1 MFMDLIAIIEM
12 IVIMT
17 IARIIAGLIV
27 INRKRRRS
35 RAGKRKGRDR
45 ERGRSS
51 TCRPGTRIRLNQP
64 KGPERNI
71 RFSAGI
77 VI

>member
-17 IARIIAGLIV
+17 IARIIAGVIV

-35 RAGKRKGRDR
+35 RAGKRETRNRG
-45 ERGRSS
+45 RGRSP
-51 TCRPGTRIRLNQP
+51 TCRPGTRIWLDQWKAWGRT
-64 KGPERNI
+64 I
-71 RFSAGI
+71 RFSARI